1 MRMLKIKKKV
11 FEKEVLDIGMK
22 IVILD
27 MCEVTTDGE
36 NLIYDFSRMYW
47 VLPTKLQRVVPL
59 QKVKEKI
66 AVEAEK

>member
-1 MRMLKIKKKV
+1 MLKIKKKI

>member
-1 MRMLKIKKKV
+1 MLKIKKKV

-47 VLPTKLQRVVPL
+47 VLPTKLQKTVPL
-59 QKVKEKI
+59 EKEKI
-66 AVEAEK
+66 VVEAEK

>member
-47 VLPTKLQRVVPL
+47 VLPTKLQKTVPL
-59 QKVKEKI
+59 EKEKI
-66 AVEAEK
+66 VVEAEK

>member
-47 VLPTKLQRVVPL
+47 VLPTKLQKTVPL
-59 QKVKEKI
+59 EKEKI
-66 AVEAEK
+66 VVGAEK